1 MPTAAR
7 WLRRR
12 SNVNFGFT
20 YLLSRDFMKKY
31 QILLGDT
38 ARVAITLVAISSTF
52 LMAGCTS
59 LPSVQE
65 SLASIKGSFNERGI
79 AKLDRLD
86 QTEIQRLCSE
96 SNQSGKALDKKLADK
111 LQAALYEKIPYPKD
125 GFLGD
130 WTEGERI
137 AQNGRGM
144 QFTDTAGVPNGA
156 NCYAC
161 HQISPT
167 EISYGNQGP
176 SLLKYGAIRQVKDAN
191 SAESEAIVKYTW
203 ARIWNTHSVNLCS
216 NMPRFGDAGI
226 LTEQQIKHVM
236 ALLLSPDSPVNK

>member
-1 MPTAAR
+1 MIN
-7 WLRRR
+7 
-12 SNVNFGFT
+12 SNQK
-20 YLLSRDFMKKY
+20 R
-31 QILLGDT
+31 
-38 ARVAITLVAISSTF
+38 LVAGMNTVRIAMISVVSV
-52 LMAGCTS
+52 LLLTS
-59 LPSVQE
+59 CASAPSKEE
-65 SLASIKGSFNERGI
+65 SLAAIKSSFNERGI

-96 SNQSGKALDKKLADK
+96 ANMSGKDIDKKLAEK
-111 LQAALYEKIPYPKD
+111 IQTALYENIPYPKD
-125 GFLGD
+125 GFVGD
-130 WTEGERI
+130 WREGERI

-144 QFTDTAGVPNGA
+144 QFTDAAGVPNGA

-161 HQISPT
+161 HQISPA

-191 SAESEAIVKYTW
+191 SKESEPIVKYTW

>member
-1 MPTAAR
+1 
-7 WLRRR
+7 
-12 SNVNFGFT
+12 
-20 YLLSRDFMKKY
+20 MKK
-31 QILLGDT
+31 QQLAHIKSAKFAIKKVVFASLAIGLLT
-38 ARVAITLVAISSTF
+38 NCS
-52 LMAGCTS
+52 S
-59 LPSVQE
+59 LPSNAE
-65 SLASIKGSFNERGI
+65 SVAAIKSSFAERGI

-86 QTEIQRLCSE
+86 QTEIQKICSE
-96 SNQSGKALDKKLADK
+96 ANETGKEVDKKTAEK
-111 LQAALYEKIPYPKD
+111 VQAALYDKIPYPKD
-125 GFLGD
+125 GFIGD
-130 WTEGERI
+130 WREGERI

-144 QFTDTAGVPNGA
+144 QFSDAVGTPNGA

-161 HQISPT
+161 HQISPA

-176 SLLKYGAIRQVKDAN
+176 SLLKYGAIRQVKDPN

-226 LTEQQIKHVM
+226 LTPEQIKHVM

>member
-1 MPTAAR
+1 
-7 WLRRR
+7 
-12 SNVNFGFT
+12 
-20 YLLSRDFMKKY
+20 MKKHSFAGMKSSKLATLF
-31 QILLGDT
+31 IAVTASTLL
-38 ARVAITLVAISSTF
+38 ASCS
-52 LMAGCTS
+52 S
-59 LPSVQE
+59 LPSAEE
-65 SLASIKGSFNERGI
+65 SLAAIKGSFNERGI

-96 SNQSGKALDKKLADK
+96 ANMKGKEVDKKTAEK
-111 LQAALYEKIPYPKD
+111 IQTALYDKIPYPKD
-125 GFLGD
+125 GFIGD
-130 WTEGERI
+130 WREGERI

-144 QFTDTAGVPNGA
+144 QFSDAAGTPNGA

-161 HQISPT
+161 HQISPA
-167 EISYGNQGP
+167 EISFGNQGP

-191 SAESEAIVKYTW
+191 SKDSEAIVKYTW

>member
-1 MPTAAR
+1 MKKSRIASVFAAR
-7 WLRRR
+7 
-12 SNVNFGFT
+12 S
-20 YLLSRDFMKKY
+20 
-31 QILLGDT
+31 
-38 ARVAITLVAISSTF
+38 AITLVATAST
-52 LMAGCTS
+52 LLIAGCAS
-59 LPSVQE
+59 LPSAE
-65 SLASIKGSFNERGI
+65 DSLAAIKSSFNERGI

-86 QTEIQRLCSE
+86 QTEIQRICSE
-96 SNQSGKALDKKLADK
+96 ANQSGKDVDQKTAVKI
-111 LQAALYEKIPYPKD
+111 QTALYDKIPYPTD
-125 GFLGD
+125 GFIGD
-130 WTEGERI
+130 WREGERI

-161 HQISPT
+161 HQISPQ

-191 SAESEAIVKYTW
+191 SKEAEPIVKYTW

-226 LTEQQIKHVM
+226 LTTEQIKHVM

>member
-1 MPTAAR
+1 MIFKKKMASPPANNHKFAINLVVISSAA
-7 WLRRR
+7 
-12 SNVNFGFT
+12 
-20 YLLSRDFMKKY
+20 LLS
-31 QILLGDT
+31 
-38 ARVAITLVAISSTF
+38 S
-52 LMAGCTS
+52 CTS
-59 LPSVQE
+59 LPNAE
-65 SLASIKGSFNERGI
+65 DSLTAIKSSFNERGI

-86 QTEIQRLCSE
+86 QTEIQRVCTE
-96 SNQSGKALDKKLADK
+96 ANMAGKEVDKKLAEK
-111 LQAALYEKIPYPKD
+111 LQTALYEKIPYPAD
-125 GFLGD
+125 GKFVGN
-130 WTEGERI
+130 WVEGERI

-144 QFTDTAGVPNGA
+144 QFSDAAGVPNGA

-161 HQISPT
+161 HQISPA

-176 SLLKYGAIRQVKDAN
+176 SLLKYGAIRQVKDPD
-191 SAESEAIVKYTW
+191 SKESEAIVKYTW

>member
-1 MPTAAR
+1 MSIFKPNQLLALMKSARSAHVLIATMSTA
-7 WLRRR
+7 L
-12 SNVNFGFT
+12 
-20 YLLSRDFMKKY
+20 LLSC
-31 QILLGDT
+31 
-38 ARVAITLVAISSTF
+38 S
-52 LMAGCTS
+52 S
-59 LPSVQE
+59 LPSQE
-65 SLASIKGSFNERGI
+65 ESTAAIKSSFSERGI

-86 QTEIQRLCSE
+86 QTEIQRICSE
-96 SNQSGKALDKKLADK
+96 ANASGKEVDKKLAEK
-111 LQAALYEKIPYPKD
+111 IQTALYDKIPYPKD
-125 GFLGD
+125 GFVGD
-130 WTEGERI
+130 WREGERI

-144 QFTDTAGVPNGA
+144 QFSDAAGTPNGA

-161 HQISPT
+161 HQISPA
-167 EISYGNQGP
+167 EISFGNQGP

-191 SAESEAIVKYTW
+191 SKDSEAIVKYTW

>member
-1 MPTAAR
+1 M
-7 WLRRR
+7 
-12 SNVNFGFT
+12 NFKQNKHVAGMFAV
-20 YLLSRDFMKKY
+20 
-31 QILLGDT
+31 Q
-38 ARVAITLVAISSTF
+38 AAITLVASIST
-52 LMAGCTS
+52 LLIAGCAS
-59 LPSVQE
+59 LPSAE
-65 SLASIKGSFNERGI
+65 DSLAAIKSSFNERGI

-86 QTEIQRLCSE
+86 QTEIQRVCSE
-96 SNQSGKALDKKLADK
+96 ANQSGKDVDKKLAEK
-111 LQAALYEKIPYPKD
+111 LQTALYENIPYPKD
-125 GFLGD
+125 GFIGD
-130 WTEGERI
+130 WREGERI

-144 QFTDTAGVPNGA
+144 QFTDAAGVPNGA

-161 HQISPT
+161 HQISPA

-226 LTEQQIKHVM
+226 LTQEQIKHVM

>member
-1 MPTAAR
+1 MAFFKQNQSLAGMKYAR
-7 WLRRR
+7 SAL
-12 SNVNFGFT
+12 V
-20 YLLSRDFMKKY
+20 L
-31 QILLGDT
+31 I
-38 ARVAITLVAISSTF
+38 AITGSMLI
-52 LMAGCTS
+52 AGCSS
-59 LPSVQE
+59 LPSAE
-65 SLASIKGSFNERGI
+65 DSLAAIKSSFNERGI

-96 SNQSGKALDKKLADK
+96 ANMSGKDIDKKLAEK
-111 LQAALYEKIPYPKD
+111 IQTTLYESIPYPKD
-125 GFLGD
+125 GFVGD
-130 WTEGERI
+130 WREGERI

-144 QFTDTAGVPNGA
+144 QFTDAAGVPNGA

-161 HQISPT
+161 HQISPA

-191 SAESEAIVKYTW
+191 AAESEAIVKYTW

>member
-1 MPTAAR
+1 MN
-7 WLRRR
+7 L
-12 SNVNFGFT
+12 
-20 YLLSRDFMKKY
+20 K
-31 QILLGDT
+31 QIKHLAYMNT
-38 ARVAITLVAISSTF
+38 ARVAITLVATIST
-52 LMAGCTS
+52 LLVAGCTS
-59 LPSVQE
+59 LPSAEE
-65 SLASIKGSFNERGI
+65 SLAAIKSSFNERGI

-96 SNQSGKALDKKLADK
+96 ANMSGKEVDKKVAEK
-111 LQAALYEKIPYPKD
+111 VQTALFDKIPYPKD
-125 GFLGD
+125 GFIGD
-130 WTEGERI
+130 WREGERI

-144 QFTDTAGVPNGA
+144 QFSDAAGAPNGA

-161 HQISPT
+161 HQISPQ

-191 SAESEAIVKYTW
+191 SKDSEAIVKYTW